1 MLFSHCV
8 LIKFT
13 VVSCNHIQYF
23 QNVLTN
29 FVYFIP
35 QIQIDSPTQP
45 EKTLGDNL
53 QQKSNSEKVSKP
65 PKHSP
70 SRNESE
76 NVTSLEMFQEQRL
89 LHTKRLKKEII
100 KLERMEHDM
109 AANAIRSEKVQK
121 PIFITQSINLFRLS
135 FLLT

>member
-1 MLFSHCV
+1 L
-8 LIKFT
+8 L
-13 VVSCNHIQYF
+13 VVVH
-23 QNVLTN
+23 
-29 FVYFIP
+29 FIP
-35 QIQIDSPTQP
+35 QIQIDSPTKP

-53 QQKSNSEKVSKP
+53 QQKSNSEKASKP

-100 KLERMEHDM
+100 KLERMEHSM

-121 PIFITQSINLFRLS
+121 PI
-135 FLLT
+135 LLHKGTKTYFYYIFDRFVYVIFSLTNQKD